1 MAISGPSFSGTLG
14 TGTASGSGFLDLLL
28 SGNGGVD
35 ATSEM
40 NMDEYVSR
48 QYTRHLESM
57 IARGHTGSRGE
68 EMQEALVR
76 WKELKDVKTELGQEF
91 NNLNGLANEGVALAS
106 AFRRGYALTG
116 SLGAPGGWD
125 SHSGNFGSQNNAF
138 QNTFRDVHAIVTAL
152 SNQPA
157 TSGEGT
163 LLDQT
168 TVVVMSEMG
177 RTPKLN
183 NSAGK
188 DHWSTTS
195 VMLVGGGING
205 GKVLGGT
212 DDRQDALPANY
223 TTGLVDAG
231 GQEIRAANIGAA
243 LLERAGVNPVAFL
256 QEEVTP
262 FSVIYA

>member
-1 MAISGPSFSGTLG
+1 
-14 TGTASGSGFLDLLL
+14 
-28 SGNGGVD
+28 
-35 ATSEM
+35 
-40 NMDEYVSR
+40 MDEYVSR
-48 QYTRHLESM
+48 RYTQHLEQL
-57 IARGHTGSRGE
+57 IARGHTGTRGD
-68 EMQEALVR
+68 EMEEALVR

-91 NNLNGLANEGVALAS
+91 NNLNGLGNEGVALGS

-116 SLGAPGGWD
+116 SLRAPGGWD

-138 QNTFRDVHAIVTAL
+138 QNTFEDVHAIVSSLAG
-152 SNQPA
+152 QPA

-183 NSAGK
+183 NNAGK

-195 VMLVGGGING
+195 VMLVGGGVDG
-205 GKVLGGT
+205 GKVFGGT
-212 DDRQDALPANY
+212 DENQDALPASFS
-223 TTGLVDAG
+223 TGLVDAS

-243 LLERAGVNPVAFL
+243 LLEKAGVNPVEFL